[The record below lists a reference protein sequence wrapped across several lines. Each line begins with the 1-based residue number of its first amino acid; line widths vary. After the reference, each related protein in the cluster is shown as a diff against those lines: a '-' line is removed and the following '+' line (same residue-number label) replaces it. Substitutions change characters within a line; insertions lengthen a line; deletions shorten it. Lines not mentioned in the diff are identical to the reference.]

1 MRATALLG
9 ILALLAQ
16 TASAEVFVL
25 VNGDRITGKRLR
37 AGKRVVL
44 VQTDYGRLTIP
55 RTQVVKI
62 VHDDGTE
69 ERVNEGVAVVSTAK
83 LSLVVTGQSFWQAW
97 EPKSH
102 PNIDPSLR
110 LEVRV
115 DGDVVATYTDS
126 RPDPRDMP
134 GATVNTFSFL
144 SGDVEAEG
152 APGVTVGP
160 PEVKLG
166 RATLRLE
173 IPQAADAPARHVLR
187 LTYQVNSGSAGDP
200 VWKDVVSADGDVP
213 LSRTTWAGVQIK
225 QGLGRMAYSGRK
237 GMTDSATFVME
248 LGPVQ

>member
-1 MRATALLG
+1 
-9 ILALLAQ
+9 
-16 TASAEVFVL
+16 
-25 VNGDRITGKRLR
+25 
-37 AGKRVVL
+37 
-44 VQTDYGRLTIP
+44 
-55 RTQVVKI
+55 
-62 VHDDGTE
+62 
-69 ERVNEGVAVVSTAK
+69 
-83 LSLVVTGQSFWQAW
+83 
-97 EPKSH
+97 
-102 PNIDPSLR
+102 
-110 LEVRV
+110 
-115 DGDVVATYTDS
+115 
-126 RPDPRDMP
+126 MP